1 MARNIQDMDF
11 LQGLSPYLA
20 PRTEDPLVAMQ
31 GRSPMMTP
39 DQALLLQKLSGGA
52 EEPAAPAPQP
62 NVKMTAQG
70 PMVQVP
76 EPGDGQPKPGRGMSL
91 EDEYRD
97 LRAKLDE
104 KVSASLAN
112 QQAGIGQ
119 LENSLKEMKARPRG
133 IDFSALT
140 SYFDSIVPDSK
151 LSQGYTPPESEEK
164 RQERILQLEGAIQKS
179 KEGMSDKE
187 IDYMKSLLNTNL
199 TNKAL
204 QQQGRNSRFEE
215 SQLLKKEDTL
225 RKDLTKVSD
234 DLAED
239 QQKLSTLEINL
250 GSGDYQKVAN
260 SLSNFSRA
268 VSGEKGVLTDSDIA
282 RVLPKNFQGSLA
294 RFAAYFSETPSA
306 QIDPAYTKA
315 LVELTQTAKQKT
327 AEKYRQQ
334 IGQRRKAYGA
344 PTSVYRDVMAGPGGI
359 MFDELE
365 KAAGGLGTISAP
377 AAPATDK
384 RARLEELRK
393 KAAGG

>member
-1 MARNIQDMDF
+1 MAQQFDF

-20 PRTEDPLVAMQ
+20 PPKEDAQLLAMQ
-31 GRSPMMTP
+31 GRGPLMT
-39 DQALLLQKLSGGA
+39 DEEKSSLQKLLGQEPPPQAEPPRSEVQMTADGPMIKVNLPAPSGG
-52 EEPAAPAPQP
+52 
-62 NVKMTAQG
+62 G
-70 PMVQVP
+70 
-76 EPGDGQPKPGRGMSL
+76 GMGSGGL
-91 EDEYRD
+91 DAEYRD
-97 LRAKLDE
+97 LRSKLDE
-104 KVSASLAN
+104 QVNKSLSN

-119 LENSLKEMKARPRG
+119 LEGSLKDMKAKPRG

-140 SYFDSIVPDSK
+140 SYFDSIVPGSK
-151 LSQGYTPPESEEK
+151 LSQGYTPPESDEK
-164 RQERILQLEGAIQKS
+164 RQERIMQLEGAIQKS

-204 QQQGRNSRFEE
+204 QAQGRNSRFEE
-215 SQLLKKEDTL
+215 SQQLKKEDTL

-234 DLAED
+234 ELAED

-260 SLSNFSRA
+260 SLSNFSRSVA
-268 VSGEKGVLTDSDIA
+268 GQKGVLTDKDIEL
-282 RVLPKNFQGSLA
+282 VLPKNFQGSLA
-294 RFAAYFSETPSA
+294 RFSAYFSETPTA
-306 QIDPAYTKA
+306 QLDPSYMKA
-315 LVELTQTAKQKT
+315 LVELTQLAKQKT
-327 AEKYRQQ
+327 AERYQQQ

-365 KAAGGLGTISAP
+365 KAAGGLGASAAP
-377 AAPATDK
+377 PPATDPK
-384 RARLEELRK
+384 RARLEELRR